1 LENTGGKMKVRSLV
15 VLVVCLLLS
24 LSAVASDSKAEVF
37 GGYQYTRM
45 EGVNL
50 NGFDGALAANLKDHI
65 GVTAD
70 FSGAYKNQNGASLK
84 SYTYTFGPV
93 ISGRKDA
100 PFVPF
105 AHALF
110 GGFHSTIDVLG
121 VSSSGNGFA
130 MQIGGGVDVRMSDK
144 LAIRAGQFDW
154 MSLRSNGSASN
165 NNFRYSAG
173 VVLHF

>member
-1 LENTGGKMKVRSLV
+1 MKVRSLM
-15 VLVVCLLLS
+15 LMAVCILMS

-37 GGYQYTRM
+37 AGYQYTRLD
-45 EGVNL
+45 GINL
-50 NGFDGALAANLKDHI
+50 NGFDGALTWHFQENFGIA
-65 GVTAD
+65 AD
-70 FSGAYKNQNGASLK
+70 FSGAYKNQNGGSLK
-84 SYTYTFGPV
+84 NYTYTFGPV

-100 PFVPF
+100 SFVPF

-110 GGFHSTIDVLG
+110 GGFHSSVEALG
-121 VSSSGNGFA
+121 ISGSANGFA
-130 MQIGGGVDVRMSDK
+130 TQLGGGVDVRMSDK

-154 MSLRSNGSASN
+154 MSFRSNGSGSN